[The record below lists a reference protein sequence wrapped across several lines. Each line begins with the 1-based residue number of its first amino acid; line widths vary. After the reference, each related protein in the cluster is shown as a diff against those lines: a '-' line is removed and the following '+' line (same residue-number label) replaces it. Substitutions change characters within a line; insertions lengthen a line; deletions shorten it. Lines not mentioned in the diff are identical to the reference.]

1 MKILILGCGSIGSR
15 HARNLRSLG
24 ITKLVL
30 CDTDESRLRSLG
42 KEVGTKM
49 LYQDYEKAIKENPD
63 ILAAVI
69 CTPTAFHVRSAV
81 FFAKKKINLFIEK
94 PLSNS
99 LSGTKLLSKLV
110 RHNRI
115 VAMMGHSYMF
125 ENGFIK
131 LESLLKQKII
141 GKVYLASYL
150 QGQYLPDWHPKAD
163 YRVEYSA
170 RKELG
175 GGALLT
181 LTSHTFY
188 VVEWLF
194 GRIKS
199 IHGSILDTLGPLEVN
214 VDDSVFLLVK
224 TKNNIVVQTI
234 NNFIVGLHQHKIIVE
249 GKKGRLEYDFVEK
262 KVKIFLRDK
271 NPKILEADKGPND
284 RYVEEM
290 RCFLNRL
297 KDKRKLDCNLDLESG
312 IRFLETV
319 KRLK

>member
-15 HARNLRSLG
+15 HAKNLRSLG

-30 CDTDESRLRSLG
+30 CDADESRLKSLG
-42 KEVGTKM
+42 NEVGTKM
-49 LYQDYEKAIKENPD
+49 LYSDYKKAVKENPD

-69 CTPTAFHVRSAV
+69 CTPTAFHVQSAV
-81 FFAKKKINLFIEK
+81 FLAKKKINLFIEK

-99 LSGTKLLSKLV
+99 LSGTKLLSKIV
-110 RHNRI
+110 SHNRL
-115 VAMMGHSYMF
+115 VTMMGHSYMF

-131 LESLLKQKII
+131 LQSLLKQKII
-141 GKVYLASYL
+141 GKVYFASYL

-175 GGALLT
+175 GGALFT

-194 GRIKS
+194 GRINS

-224 TKNNIVVQTI
+224 TKNDIVVQTI

-249 GKKGRLEYDFVEK
+249 GEKGRLEYDFVEK
-262 KVKIFLRDK
+262 KVKIFLRGK
-271 NPKILEADKGPND
+271 NPKILDVDKGPND

-290 RCFLNRL
+290 RYFLNRI
-297 KDKRKLDCNLDLESG
+297 KHKQKLDYNLDLESG
-312 IRFLETV
+312 MRFLEMV
-319 KRLK
+319 QRL

>member
-15 HARNLRSLG
+15 HARNLTSLG
-24 ITKLVL
+24 ITKIVL
-30 CDTDESRLRSLG
+30 CDPDESRLKSLA
-42 KEVGTKM
+42 KEVGTDM
-49 LYQDYEKAIKENPD
+49 LYKDFKRAAKENPD
-63 ILAAVI
+63 ITAAVI
-69 CTPTAFHVRSAV
+69 CTPTAYHINSAV

-110 RHNRI
+110 NHNKL

-131 LESLLKQKII
+131 LQSLLKHKII
-141 GKVYLASYL
+141 GKVYFASYL
-150 QGQYLPDWHPKAD
+150 QGQYLPDWHQKAD

-188 VVEWLF
+188 VIEWFF

-199 IHGSILDTLGPLEVN
+199 IDGSILDTLGPLEVN
-214 VDDSVFLLVK
+214 VDDSVFLMLK
-224 TKNNIVVQTI
+224 TKNNIIVQTI

-249 GKKGRLEYDFVEK
+249 GEKGRLEYDFVEK
-262 KVKIFLRDK
+262 KVNIFLRDK
-271 NPKILEADKGPND
+271 KPKILGADKGPND
-284 RYVEEM
+284 RYVREM
-290 RCFLNRL
+290 KYFLNRL
-297 KDKRKLDCNLDLESG
+297 KDRRKLDDNLDLESG

-319 KRLK
+319 KQLK